1 MERITPKNF
10 EAKNDFTGRA
20 YYQWAR
26 AGYDPTTQVV
36 SQIQDTVS
44 CKDHLVDTFLRPA
57 SSYGYVPSQYST
69 EVKESTWIIVN
80 LPHTKA
86 DAEKHIKKFQN
97 WELKQKA
104 SVSQFYHDISLSVR
118 GGGEGQVYWINY
130 DPQWK
135 VNCAVISAYL
145 SIMRIFLSGLDMKRV
160 FDYNSPNLCN
170 EVSYMKAHYT
180 RPIYIDFIKY
190 AFKNLYRLSKK
201 VVPHTKEATRW
212 IYHGGS
218 GIFYY
223 ISTLHTYL
231 YPKTLTLKAIKGY
244 YKSLTDNYWT
254 LIWDE
259 YFMYLKRK
267 EQRRV
272 KMQGLQQTPK
282 RSRTTKKTTV

>member
-10 EAKNDFTGRA
+10 EARTDFIGCL

-26 AGYDPTTQVV
+26 AGYNPITQVV
-36 SQIQDTVS
+36 YQIQNAVE
-44 CKDHLVDTFLRPA
+44 CKDHLVDTFLKPA
-57 SSYGYVPSQYST
+57 SSYGYLPSQYSK
-69 EVKESTWIIVN
+69 EVKESTWLIIN
-80 LPHTKA
+80 LPQTKA
-86 DAEKHIKKFQN
+86 DAEKHIKAFQN

-104 SVSQFYHDISLSVR
+104 SVSQFYHDVNLSVR
-118 GGGEGQVYWINY
+118 TGKGQVYWINY

-160 FDYNSPNLCN
+160 FDYNSPSVCN
-170 EVSYMKAHYT
+170 EVNYIKTHYT

-190 AFKNLYRLSKK
+190 SFKNLYRLSKK
-201 VVPHTKEATRW
+201 ITSDTKEATRW
-212 IYHGGS
+212 INHGGS
-218 GIFYY
+218 GIFNY
-223 ISTLHTYL
+223 ISNLHSFFYNN
-231 YPKTLTLKAIKGY
+231 TLTLEAVKGY
-244 YKSLTDNYWT
+244 YKSLSYNYWT

-282 RSRTTKKTTV
+282 RPRTTKKTTL

>member
-10 EAKNDFTGRA
+10 KEKNSFIGGT

-36 SQIQDTVS
+36 YQIQNTVS
-44 CKDHLVDTFLRPA
+44 CKDHLVDTFLKPA
-57 SSYGYVPSQYST
+57 SSYGYLPSQYST
-69 EVKESTWIIVN
+69 EVKESTWIIIN
-80 LPHTKA
+80 LPQTKA

-118 GGGEGQVYWINY
+118 GGKGQVYWINY
-130 DPQWK
+130 DPQWAT
-135 VNCAVISAYL
+135 NCAVISAYL

-160 FDYNSPNLCN
+160 FDYYSPIVCN
-170 EVSYMKAHYT
+170 EVTYIKAHYT
-180 RPIYIDFIKY
+180 RQIYIDFIKY
-190 AFKNLYRLSKK
+190 SFKNLYRLSKK
-201 VVPHTKEATRW
+201 VTSPTKEATLW
-212 IYHGGS
+212 INHGGS

-223 ISTLHTYL
+223 INNLHTYL
-231 YPKTLTLKAIKGY
+231 FNKTLTLEAVKDY
-244 YKSLTDNYWT
+244 YKSLTGNYWT

-259 YFMYLKRK
+259 YFKYLTRK

-282 RSRTTKKTTV
+282 

>member
-10 EAKNDFTGRA
+10 KTKNDFTGVT

-26 AGYDPTTQVV
+26 AGYDPITQVV
-36 SQIQDTVS
+36 YQIQNTVF
-44 CKDHLVDTFLRPA
+44 CKDYLVDTFLKPA
-57 SSYGYVPSQYST
+57 SSYGYLPSQYST
-69 EVKESTWIIVN
+69 EVNESTWLYIT
-80 LPHTKA
+80 LPHTIA

-104 SVSQFYHDISLSVR
+104 SVSQFYHDVKLS
-118 GGGEGQVYWINY
+118 GTHYQVYWVNY
-130 DPQWK
+130 DPQWAT
-135 VNCAVISAYL
+135 NCAVISAYL

-160 FDYNSPNLCN
+160 FDYNSPILCN
-170 EVSYMKAHYT
+170 EVSYIKSHYT
-180 RPIYIDFIKY
+180 RQIYIDFIKY
-190 AFKNLYRLSKK
+190 SFKNLYRLSKK

-212 IYHGGS
+212 ISHGGS

-223 ISTLHTYL
+223 INNLHSVFYS
-231 YPKTLTLKAIKGY
+231 KTLTLEAVKGY
-244 YKSLTDNYWT
+244 YKSLAGNYWT

-259 YFMYLKRK
+259 YFMYLDRK

-282 RSRTTKKTTV
+282 RPRTTKKTTL

>member
-10 EAKNDFTGRA
+10 EARIDFTGCTS
-20 YYQWAR
+20 YLWAR

-36 SQIQDTVS
+36 YQIQTAVS
-44 CKDHLVDTFLRPA
+44 CKDHLVDTFLKPA
-57 SSYGYVPSQYST
+57 SSYGYLPSQYST
-69 EVKESTWIIVN
+69 EVKESTWLIIH
-80 LPHTKA
+80 LPQTKA

-104 SVSQFYHDISLSVR
+104 SVSQFYHDVNLSVR
-118 GGGEGQVYWINY
+118 TGKGQVYWINY

-135 VNCAVISAYL
+135 VNYAVISAYF

-160 FDYNSPNLCN
+160 FDYNSPSVCN
-170 EVSYMKAHYT
+170 EVNYIKTHYT

-190 AFKNLYRLSKK
+190 SFKNLYRLSKK
-201 VVPHTKEATRW
+201 ITSDTKEATRW
-212 IYHGGS
+212 ISHGGS
-218 GIFYY
+218 GIFCY
-223 ISTLHTYL
+223 IINLHTYL
-231 YPKTLTLKAIKGY
+231 FNNTVTLEAVKGY
-244 YKSLTDNYWT
+244 YKSLSGNYWT

-282 RSRTTKKTTV
+282 

>member
-10 EAKNDFTGRA
+10 KSKDDFTGCT

-26 AGYDPTTQVV
+26 AGYDPITQVV
-36 SQIQDTVS
+36 YQIQNTVT
-44 CKDHLVDTFLRPA
+44 CKDYLVDTFLKPA
-57 SSYGYVPSQYST
+57 SSYGYLPLHYST
-69 EVKESTWIIVN
+69 EVKESTWLIIN
-80 LPHTKA
+80 LPQTKA
-86 DAEKHIKKFQN
+86 DAEKHIQAFQD

-118 GGGEGQVYWINY
+118 AGKGQVYWVNY
-130 DPQWK
+130 DPQWAT
-135 VNCAVISAYL
+135 NCAVISAYF
-145 SIMRIFLSGLDMKRV
+145 SIMRIFLSGLDMKQV
-160 FDYNSPNLCN
+160 FDYNSPHVCN
-170 EVSYMKAHYT
+170 EITYIKSHYT

-201 VVPHTKEATRW
+201 VTPPTKEATLW
-212 IYHGGS
+212 IAHGGS

-223 ISTLHTYL
+223 MNNLHQRL
-231 YPKTLTLKAIKGY
+231 YTKPITIKEIEDIYRSFKG
-244 YKSLTDNYWT
+244 NYWT

-259 YFMYLKRK
+259 YFMYLNRK

-282 RSRTTKKTTV
+282 

>member
-10 EAKNDFTGRA
+10 KSKNGFTGFTS
-20 YYQWAR
+20 YLWAR

-36 SQIQDTVS
+36 YQIQNAVS
-44 CKDHLVDTFLRPA
+44 CKDHLVDTFLKPA
-57 SSYGYVPSQYST
+57 SSYGYSPLNYPT
-69 EVKESTWIIVN
+69 EVNESTWLIIH
-80 LPHTKA
+80 LPQTKA

-104 SVSQFYHDISLSVR
+104 SVSQFYHDVNLSVR
-118 GGGEGQVYWINY
+118 TGKGQVYWINY

-135 VNCAVISAYL
+135 VNYAVISAYF

-160 FDYNSPNLCN
+160 FDYNSPTVCN
-170 EVSYMKAHYT
+170 EVSYIKSHYT

-190 AFKNLYRLSKK
+190 SFKNLYRLSKK
-201 VVPHTKEATRW
+201 ITSDTKEATKW
-212 IYHGGS
+212 INHGGS
-218 GIFYY
+218 GIFNYT
-223 ISTLHTYL
+223 STLHTFFYNNTV
-231 YPKTLTLKAIKGY
+231 TLEAVKGY
-244 YKSLTDNYWT
+244 YKSLSGNYWT
-254 LIWDE
+254 QILEE

-282 RSRTTKKTTV
+282 

>member
-10 EAKNDFTGRA
+10 EAGTNFTGCTS
-20 YYQWAR
+20 YLWAR

-36 SQIQDTVS
+36 YQIQNAVS

-57 SSYGYVPSQYST
+57 LSYGYVPSRYST
-69 EVKESTWIIVN
+69 EVNESTWLIIN
-80 LPHTKA
+80 LPQTKA
-86 DAEKHIKKFQN
+86 DAEKRIKKFQN

-104 SVSQFYHDISLSVR
+104 SVSQFYHDVNLSVR
-118 GGGEGQVYWINY
+118 TGKGQVYWINY

-160 FDYNSPNLCN
+160 FDYKSPYVCN
-170 EVSYMKAHYT
+170 EVNYMKAHYT

-190 AFKNLYRLSKK
+190 SFKNLYRLSKK
-201 VVPHTKEATRW
+201 VTSPTKEATLW
-212 IYHGGS
+212 IVHGGS
-218 GIFYY
+218 GIFNYINNLHANFYY
-223 ISTLHTYL
+223 NTVTLE
-231 YPKTLTLKAIKGY
+231 AIKGY

-254 LIWDE
+254 QIWE
-259 YFMYLKRK
+259 KYFMYLKRK

-282 RSRTTKKTTV
+282 